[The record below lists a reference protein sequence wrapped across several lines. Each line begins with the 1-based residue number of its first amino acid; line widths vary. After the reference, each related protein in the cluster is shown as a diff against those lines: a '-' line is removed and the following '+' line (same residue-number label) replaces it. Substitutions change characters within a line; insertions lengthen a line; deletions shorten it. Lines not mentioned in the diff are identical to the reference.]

1 MNQFGIYFAGRSI
14 LLPGVYARVNADAM
28 TPRRGAPSRAIAIL
42 ATSQGG
48 TVGGADRI
56 TNLAAVRSTLVGGVG
71 AQLTELAMAPSGQ
84 VQGAGE
90 VFHVRVNKAVA
101 ATLDMGDA
109 EFTSVVAGKI
119 GNGARVRR
127 SDVTNGALTLDV
139 ENAALNLA
147 ETYRD
152 LGPAFR
158 LEYVGS
164 AVSPTAAVTEA
175 AGVTTLTLTGDATLA
190 LTSENVP
197 TIAALID
204 EINAS
209 AEWTASARGGLVG
222 VLTEHLADGVITLTD
237 SVGMA
242 VVPPGQAIALALE
255 GSEIVTATYD
265 ALGAAS
271 FTAGTWAYLA
281 NGTEGAAVTTQ
292 DYLDALDVAA
302 DLDVIGIVMGTGELA
317 ALAAAKAHVETLSD
331 AKNRKERLLYCGP
344 AKAASKTALT
354 ESLAELALGLGGRR
368 TVIAGAEPKLV
379 AAGSNK
385 VEVYPAFYLAAIA
398 AGMKAGNRPE
408 MPLTNKQVSIF
419 GTSYQYSVEDLEDL
433 IRIGVMP
440 FHLDVPTGDYV
451 ITQGITSWTRDAN
464 VIYRK
469 IAGMDIADYLNRIIR
484 AGLARYIG
492 RVGDI
497 LTASMILNTVLGI
510 LDAEVRGAN
519 NPDGVLTPG
528 TNEDGS
534 DAPAYSDVE
543 VELDGFDL
551 VGIRYRA
558 HPVGEIAYITATA
571 YLTPVRIVARQ

>member
-28 TPRRGAPSRAIAIL
+28 TPNRGAPARAIAVL
-42 ATSQGG
+42 ATAQGG
-48 TVGGADRI
+48 TVGGADRLTSLNAI
-56 TNLAAVRSTLVGGVG
+56 RTTVIGGAGAHLA
-71 AQLTELAMAPSGQ
+71 ELAMAPSGQ
-84 VQGAGE
+84 AQGAGE
-90 VFHVRVNKAVA
+90 VYFVRVNKAVA

-109 EFTSVVAGKI
+109 ILTSRVAGKV
-119 GNGARVRR
+119 GNSARVKR
-127 SDVTNGALTLDV
+127 TTPTAGAFTLDL
-139 ENAALNLA
+139 EHLYLGLA
-147 ETYRD
+147 EQYRD

-158 LEYVGS
+158 LEYKGEEL
-164 AVSPTAAVTEA
+164 APTAAVGDA
-175 AGVTTLTLTGDATLA
+175 AGVKTLTLTGASVVTFSSDNIPTMDALIEEINN
-190 LTSENVP
+190 TSEWVA
-197 TIAALID
+197 T
-204 EINAS
+204 
-209 AEWTASARGGLVG
+209 ARGS
-222 VLTEHLADGVITLTD
+222 LTALNTADLKAGAITLT
-237 SVGMA
+237 SKVGMA
-242 VVPPGQAIALALE
+242 VIPEGTAIALALA
-255 GSEIVTATYD
+255 GSSIASAVAAEETADFTS
-265 ALGAAS
+265 GA
-271 FTAGTWAYLA
+271 WAYFDA
-281 NGTEGAAVTTQ
+281 GTEGATVTTS
-292 DYLDALDVAA
+292 DWTDALDIAA
-302 DLDVIGIVMGTGELA
+302 DLDVIGVVMGTGDLG
-317 ALAAAKAHVETLSD
+317 ALAAAKAHVETMSD
-331 AKNRKERLLYCGP
+331 AKNRRERLLYCGP
-344 AKAASKTALT
+344 AKAGSKSALM
-354 ESLAELALGLGGRR
+354 ESLAELAVGLGGRR

-379 AAGSNK
+379 TAGSNK
-385 VEVYPAFYLAAIA
+385 VEVYPAYYAAAMA

-419 GTSYQYSVEDLEDL
+419 GTSYQYDVDDLEEL

-440 FHLDVPTGDYV
+440 IHLDVPTGDYV

-492 RVGDI
+492 QVGDV
-497 LTASMILNTVLGI
+497 LTARMILNTVVGL
-510 LDAEVRGAN
+510 LDNEVRGAN

-528 TNEDGS
+528 TNDDGS